1 MVRSLYSGISGLRNH
16 QVSMDVT
23 GNNIANVNTIGFKAG
38 RVTFEESMYQLLQG
52 ATRPA
57 GNSGGTNPLQVG
69 LGMSIGSI
77 DTILT
82 QGNLQTTG
90 QITDLAL
97 EGKLIL
103 LSPVV
108 MEHTT
113 AEMVVFSRCCWE
125 TGLPTNGFTLQGMMA
140 ASDGTFPPGSKIE
153 IYVSPMV
160 KKHPRGRPV
169 RLHIPATWIRILKD
183 WGLLPIQIVSLQGLR
198 TPRHLL
204 LFLIP
209 VVMIWV

>member
-113 AEMVVFSRCCWE
+113 AEMVVFSSMLLGDW
-125 TGLPTNGFTLQGMMA
+125 FA
-140 ASDGTFPPGSKIE
+140 PP
-153 IYVSPMV
+153 M
-160 KKHPRGRPV
+160 
-169 RLHIPATWIRILKD
+169 D
-183 WGLLPIQIVSLQGLR
+183 SLFR
-198 TPRHLL
+198 E
-204 LFLIP
+204 
-209 VVMIWV
+209 